1 MKRKYHA
8 SAFLFLL
15 MAVVAV
21 AQQRPELNGNPGTI
35 PSGTVLN
42 VRVIDTLSS
51 ETSQT
56 GDVFHGTLQ
65 DDIEA
70 NGKLIFPRGSDVT
83 GRVTSVTPSGRLS
96 TSGVLELSLTAINAN
111 NVGAQIVTEPLK
123 VQGESHTKSNT
134 TKIGAGA
141 AAGAI
146 IGAIAG
152 GGKGAAIG
160 TVVGGAAGTG
170 AAAATGKREAK
181 VEPESLLS
189 WTTSVNVLASKIKPG
204 TKVNG
209 EGAVQGEPRLKVRT
223 PSGDTVVPDEATTPI
238 PLGTPGETASP
249 APAAA
254 SGTPKTIASGST
266 PVPPA
271 DASPATAAAPAVP
284 ATSPQL
290 GFSARDRRVLRTCL
304 TGDTGDLPSGLAG
317 NQSLPPGSEQQ
328 IHKNGILSADL
339 AKRAQALP
347 LSCESQLPKIPSD
360 IERVILNRQ
369 VLLLDSQS
377 RVLDLFS
384 LQD

>member
-1 MKRKYHA
+1 
-8 SAFLFLL
+8 LFLL
-15 MAVVAV
+15 ISVFTV
-21 AQQRPELNGNPGTI
+21 AQMRPELTGNPGTI

-42 VRVIDTLSS
+42 VRVIDGLSS

-83 GRVTSVTPSGRLS
+83 GRVTNVIPSGRLS
-96 TSGVLELSLTAINAN
+96 ASGVLELSLTAINAN
-111 NVGAQIVTEPLK
+111 NVGAQVVTEPLK
-123 VQGESHTKSNT
+123 VQGESHTKSNA

-181 VEPESLLS
+181 VDPESLLS

-204 TKVNG
+204 TKINS

-238 PLGTPGETASP
+238 PLGVPGETTSAAPTTSP
-249 APAAA
+249 APVTA
-254 SGTPKTIASGST
+254 SSTPKTVASADA
-266 PVPPA
+266 PVPPTT
-271 DASPATAAAPAVP
+271 ASPATAATPAVS
-284 ATSPQL
+284 AAVPQFE
-290 GFSARDRRVLRTCL
+290 FSARDRRVLRTCL
-304 TGDTGDLPSGLAG
+304 TGDTGELPSGLA
-317 NQSLPPGSEQQ
+317 QTQPLPPGSEQQ
-328 IHKNGILSADL
+328 IHKNGILSASL

-347 LSCESQLPKIPSD
+347 LACESQLPKIPPN
-360 IERVILNRQ
+360 IERVILNQQ